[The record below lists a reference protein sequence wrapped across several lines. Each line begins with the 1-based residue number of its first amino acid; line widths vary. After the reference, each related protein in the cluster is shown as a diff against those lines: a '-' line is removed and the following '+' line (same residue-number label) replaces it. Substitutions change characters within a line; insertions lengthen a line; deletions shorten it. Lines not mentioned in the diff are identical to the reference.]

1 VWNLK
6 WRFGRRGWIRPWIL
20 NMLGRSPRNGV
31 EIMDDIE
38 KLTWGHWRPSPG
50 SVYPLL
56 EELINEGVVR
66 KRSDGRYELTKAG
79 REESGMPFGPFGQ
92 APSSLETTLA
102 EMSSFVS
109 YLEDLSKT
117 DKSRLPPYREKI
129 KALAERLSRVGGA
142 S

>member
-1 VWNLK
+1 
-6 WRFGRRGWIRPWIL
+6 
-20 NMLGRSPRNGV
+20 MLGQSPKNGA

-56 EELINEGVVR
+56 DELIQEGVVK
-66 KRSDGRYELTKAG
+66 KRNDGKYELTQTGK
-79 REESGMPFGPFGQ
+79 EESGMPFGPFAQ
-92 APSSLETTLA
+92 APSSVESIIG

-109 YLEDLSKT
+109 YFEDLAKT
-117 DKSRLPPYREKI
+117 DKNRLSPFREKL
-129 KALAERLSRVGGA
+129 KGLAERLSRVGGT